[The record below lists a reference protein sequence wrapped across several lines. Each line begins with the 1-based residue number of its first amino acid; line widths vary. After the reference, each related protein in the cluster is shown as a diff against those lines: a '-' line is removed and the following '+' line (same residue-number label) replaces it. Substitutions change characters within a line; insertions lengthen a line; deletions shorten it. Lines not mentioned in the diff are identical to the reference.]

1 MEALAPWTRARA
13 GEQRRN
19 WISKY
24 FVLRGYL
31 LCWSHH
37 TTSDVDFEIVNV
49 SFLSI
54 QIKKRKHISTQF
66 SHKSHPLTQLKTSWS
81 CSVLWCFC
89 PCGIR
94 RAPGFLGGGAGPGAS
109 VGVGAVQAVLV
120 FQKKEIVLCRRVD
133 TLYLKAELVKSRIE
147 FPLTSSLYTC
157 KVPSDCTLLKS
168 GNYHIKSIL
177 NLKVRLLTFWAEL
190 NFIKGS

>member
-1 MEALAPWTRARA
+1 MSGVCCFITTRDTVGPKHFPPGCFWLFGNVTVEALAPWTRATA

-54 QIKKRKHISTQF
+54 QIKKHKHISTQF
-66 SHKSHPLTQLKTSWS
+66 SHKSHPLTQLKTSWPAVFCCAS
-81 CSVLWCFC
+81 ALAGLGVL
-89 PCGIR
+89 
-94 RAPGFLGGGAGPGAS
+94 LGSLGAGQGRGPGGWGWEQCTPCLS
-109 VGVGAVQAVLV
+109 
-120 FQKKEIVLCRRVD
+120 
-133 TLYLKAELVKSRIE
+133 SR
-147 FPLTSSLYTC
+147 
-157 KVPSDCTLLKS
+157 KRK
-168 GNYHIKSIL
+168 
-177 NLKVRLLTFWAEL
+177 
-190 NFIKGS
+190 

>member
-1 MEALAPWTRARA
+1 MEALAPWTRATA

-54 QIKKRKHISTQF
+54 QIKKHKHISTQF
-66 SHKSHPLTQLKTSWS
+66 SHKSRPLTQLKTSWP
-81 CSVLWCFC
+81 CSVLLCFC
-89 PCGIR
+89 PCWIR
-94 RAPGFLGGGAGPGAS
+94 HAPGFLGGGAGAGGQ
-109 VGVGAVQAVLV
+109 GVGGGNSARCL
-120 FQKKEIVLCRRVD
+120 FQKKEIVLYCRVD
-133 TLYLKAELVKSRIE
+133 TLYLRAELVKNQIE
-147 FPLTSSLYTC
+147 F
-157 KVPSDCTLLKS
+157 TLWALC
-168 GNYHIKSIL
+168 IL
-177 NLKVRLLTFWAEL
+177 ANGLLTVPC
-190 NFIKGS
+190 